1 MKKIFIAIAFFAG
14 IGFGSAQI
22 DKDDNPQAD
31 IQDRIQ
37 QEPPRPTQTQM
48 ERAARID
55 ADKKKEEEKL
65 ETEKKAAEQQ
75 QSKNNTKVNPDKLSP
90 VTKDSSKGVQPVKK
104 PRNK

>member
-1 MKKIFIAIAFFAG
+1 MKKIFTVIAFFAS
-14 IGFGSAQI
+14 IHFASAQI

-37 QEPPRPTQTQM
+37 QEPPRPAQVQM

-55 ADKKKEEEKL
+55 ADKEEYEKNLKAKKEAKEE
-65 ETEKKAAEQQ
+65 
-75 QSKNNTKVNPDKLSP
+75 SKNNTKVNPDKLSP

>member
-1 MKKIFIAIAFFAG
+1 MKKIFIAIAFFAS

-55 ADKKKEEEKL
+55 ANKKKEEEKL
-65 ETEKKAAEQQ
+65 ETEKKAADQQ

>member
-22 DKDDNPQAD
+22 DKDDNPQTD

-65 ETEKKAAEQQ
+65 ETEKRQQ
-75 QSKNNTKVNPDKLSP
+75 TSNNQKITRK
-90 VTKDSSKGVQPVKK
+90 
-104 PRNK
+104 